1 MNLITCKQLSLSY
14 DSLSVVH
21 DLSFSIEEGN
31 LLYIIGENGS
41 GKSTLVKTI
50 LGLTPPLSGKF
61 NFKEGFS
68 HKNIGYLPQQSSVQ
82 RDFPASVLEIVLSG
96 FLGKKGW
103 RPFYTK
109 EEKKM
114 AVTYLKE
121 MNIEDL
127 KYKTYRNLSGGQQQ
141 RVLLARA
148 LCAAE
153 ELLVLDEPVTGLDP
167 TAQAEL
173 YQMIDHLNK
182 HHRLTILMI
191 SHDIP
196 GAVKY
201 SNKIIHLEENHYFF
215 GSKMEYKNSDLY
227 AKTPADFCGSFLSV
241 ILNYLFVSFAISSAK
256 FSSLF

>member
-1 MNLITCKQLSLSY
+1 MSNLSCTNIKIRPRNNVTVLSCQDMTIGYENQEVLSHLTLEVKEG
-14 DSLSVVH
+14 D
-21 DLSFSIEEGN
+21 FISI
-31 LLYIIGENGS
+31 LGENGS

-50 LGLTPPLSGKF
+50 LGLIPPLCGKF
-61 NFKEGFS
+61 EFREGFS
-68 HKNIGYLPQQSSVQ
+68 HKNIGYLPQQSSAQ

-103 RPFYTK
+103 RPFYTR
-109 EEKKM
+109 EEKEL
-114 AVTYLKE
+114 AVTYLRE
-121 MNIEDL
+121 MNMEDL
-127 KYKTYRNLSGGQQQ
+127 KYRTYRNLSGGQQQ

-182 HHRLTILMI
+182 RHRMTILMI

-196 GAVKY
+196 ASVKY
-201 SNKIIHLEENHYFF
+201 SNKIIHLEEKHYFF
-215 GSKMEYKNSDLY
+215 GTKTEYKTSALY
-227 AKTPADFCGSFLSV
+227 QQWKGEM
-241 ILNYLFVSFAISSAK
+241 
-256 FSSLF
+256 

>member
-1 MNLITCKQLSLSY
+1 MSNISCTNIKIRPRNNTTVLSCQDMTIGYENQPVLEKLTFEVKEGDY
-14 DSLSVVH
+14 I
-21 DLSFSIEEGN
+21 SI
-31 LLYIIGENGS
+31 LGENGS
-41 GKSTLVKTI
+41 GKSTLIKTI

-61 NFKEGFS
+61 QFKEGFS
-68 HKNIGYLPQQSSVQ
+68 HKNIGYLPQQSSAQ

-96 FLGKKGW
+96 FLGKKGC
-103 RPFYTK
+103 RPFYTANEK
-109 EEKKM
+109 EM
-114 AVTYLKE
+114 AVTYLRE

-127 KYKTYRNLSGGQQQ
+127 KNKPYRNLSGGQQQ

-182 HHRLTILMI
+182 HHGLTILMI

-201 SNKIIHLEENHYFF
+201 SNKIIHLEENSYFF
-215 GSKMEYKNSDLY
+215 GSIKEYKTSDLY
-227 AKTPADFCGSFLSV
+227 HHWKGEM
-241 ILNYLFVSFAISSAK
+241 
-256 FSSLF
+256 

>member
-1 MNLITCKQLSLSY
+1 MSNKTCTNIKIRPKNNTTVLSCNNMTIGYEDQTVLSNLTFEVKEGDYI
-14 DSLSVVH
+14 SV
-21 DLSFSIEEGN
+21 L
-31 LLYIIGENGS
+31 GENGS
-41 GKSTLVKTI
+41 GKSTLIKTI
-50 LGLTPPLSGKF
+50 LGLTPPLLGKF
-61 NFKEGFS
+61 EFKEGFS
-68 HKNIGYLPQQSSVQ
+68 HKNIGYLPQQSSAQ

-109 EEKKM
+109 EEKEM

-127 KYKTYRNLSGGQQQ
+127 KNKTYRNLSGGQQQ

-153 ELLVLDEPVTGLDP
+153 ELLILDEPVTGLDP

-182 HHRLTILMI
+182 HHRLTVLMI

-196 GAVKY
+196 GAVRY

-215 GSKMEYKNSDLY
+215 GSTREYKNSDLY
-227 AKTPADFCGSFLSV
+227 QHWKGDM
-241 ILNYLFVSFAISSAK
+241 
-256 FSSLF
+256 

>member
-1 MNLITCKQLSLSY
+1 MNNLSCTNIKIRPRNNTTILSCQDITIGYEDLEVLSHLTLDIKEGDY
-14 DSLSVVH
+14 I
-21 DLSFSIEEGN
+21 SI
-31 LLYIIGENGS
+31 LGENGS

-50 LGLTPPLSGKF
+50 LGLTSPLSGKF
-61 NFKEGFS
+61 EFKEGFS
-68 HKNIGYLPQQSSVQ
+68 HKNIGYLPQQSSTQ

-109 EEKKM
+109 KEKKM

-227 AKTPADFCGSFLSV
+227 QHWKGDM
-241 ILNYLFVSFAISSAK
+241 
-256 FSSLF
+256 